1 MKKKSKRSGRA
12 ATSRTVIFVPD
23 RKISET
29 ILEFAEPILE
39 PLGPVPELEP
49 ARRVLDLAVAVWN
62 FHAMATP
69 LWGKPHFLA
78 EARAKMAGPDNPPG
92 MATIFEKL
100 LERRASLYGDDY
112 RVVGTWSL
120 GPDGAGGQSFRCDAR
135 LPEGCEAYAP
145 PAVETRIRIGGRFL
159 DEVKIHQTKTSLL
172 SFPPTQ
178 HWATTAGERV
188 TIETP
193 SYVAVQLFADGTLP
207 ALRTAAVDVA
217 AYGEPSRKMVL
228 VEIQT
233 SAKRL
238 GGDVVSLVFEAA
250 AAS

>member
-1 MKKKSKRSGRA
+1 MIA
-12 ATSRTVIFVPD
+12 THATSRTVIFVPD

-29 ILEFAEPILE
+29 ILEFAEPILK

-92 MATIFEKL
+92 VATIFETL

-112 RVVGTWSL
+112 RAVGTWSL
-120 GPDGAGGQSFRCDAR
+120 DPDGAGGHSFRCDAR
-135 LPEGCEAYAP
+135 LPEGCEAYVP

-207 ALRTAAVDVA
+207 ACRTSAVDVA
-217 AYGEPSRKMVL
+217 AYGAPSRKMVL

-233 SAKRL
+233 SAKRF
-238 GGDVVSLVFEAA
+238 GGDVVSLIFEPAA
-250 AAS
+250 TS